1 MTRRTIYLL
10 TSPNLLNAALND
22 DKNQN
27 PLSLR
32 ISCFQQLLLVI
43 LSVQDSPESFM
54 ETRVFI
60 LNPLIFLVIFLAH
73 VVASSAQLSF
83 GFYAAS
89 CPSAEFIVRNTV
101 RSASSSDPTIP
112 GKLLRLLF
120 HDCFV
125 EVSLLLFIAHFR
137 KRQIFV
143 ILKLVQGMYFMPPC
157 IKWTASHNLSQ

>member
-1 MTRRTIYLL
+1 M
-10 TSPNLLNAALND
+10 
-22 DKNQN
+22 
-27 PLSLR
+27 
-32 ISCFQQLLLVI
+32 SCFQQLLSVI
-43 LSVQDSPESFM
+43 ISVQDSPESFM
-54 ETRVFI
+54 DTRVLN
-60 LNPLIFLVIFLAH
+60 LNPLIFLVVFLTH

-89 CPSAEFIVRNTV
+89 CPPAELIVRNTV

-137 KRQIFV
+137 KRQILV
-143 ILKLVQGMYFMPPC
+143 ILKLVQGMYFMPPG
-157 IKWTASHNLSQ
+157 IEWTASHNGSQ